1 MRSDNLAKTINKD
14 TSTKTRTIV
23 NRGNNDNGN

>member
-14 TSTKTRTIV
+14 TSTKTKTGV

>member
-14 TSTKTRTIV
+14 TSTKTIGQ
-23 NRGNNDNGN
+23 RGNNDNGN